1 MLLRKRLKNS
11 RFGYQLIFAGALL
24 ISFIEIIIRYIK
36 VGDFSKGL
44 FIGVGIDL
52 EILGIIAAGRYNKS
66 NKIK

>member
-11 RFGYQLIFAGALL
+11 RLGYQLIFAGALL
-24 ISFIEIIIRYIK
+24 ISFIEIIIRYK
-36 VGDFSKGL
+36 VRDFSRGL
-44 FIGVGIDL
+44 FIGVCIGL